1 MLMYKTFA
9 LIVSFNK
16 ILSSHDF
23 KNSWSQVDL
32 LPDQTKKINILHSNS
47 IPGIL
52 IIAVTIFK
60 HNRPNFSLSS
70 PVGLMCLLLKIKRS
84 GQLCRWQ
91 LQAMITDTSTY
102 CQYFARQ
109 GEKQL
114 GITNNIFTNICSS
127 LRSRVGY
134 GISFGVDEGPT
145 VVKWTQFTIVYRL
158 YMYVGQIIH
167 SVILLSVCPN
177 LLSGC
182 FEMLKNHPKF
192 VLNYL
197 NTL

>member
-52 IIAVTIFK
+52 IIAVTIFE

-134 GISFGVDEGPT
+134 ETSLGVNKGPT
-145 VVKWTQFTIVYRL
+145 VVKWTFHNSLQTLHVHMLARLTFSFCDFTFC
-158 YMYVGQIIH
+158 
-167 SVILLSVCPN
+167 LLHFFCQVA
-177 LLSGC
+177 
-182 FEMLKNHPKF
+182 LKC
-192 VLNYL
+192 
-197 NTL
+197 